1 MKLILYNRIFDWKN
15 QFIIKIV
22 IKTMPDKKNDI
33 NFNMNNPTLKDLTT
47 ACDLSVAAVRWALQ
61 GDNKWRNG
69 K

>member
-1 MKLILYNRIFDWKN
+1 
-15 QFIIKIV
+15 
-22 IKTMPDKKNDI
+22 MPDKKNDI